1 MTRKRYKISIL
12 KQGMLRDVR
21 SNCVVVAD
29 GIEMRIACGR
39 ARLVPMPVVGG
50 ACGGSKVQ
58 GIVLDSDSSAVSHAD
73 TQ

>member
-39 ARLVPMPVVGG
+39 ALALWV
-50 ACGGSKVQ
+50 
-58 GIVLDSDSSAVSHAD
+58 
-73 TQ
+73 

>member
-12 KQGMLRDVR
+12 KQGMFRDVR

-39 ARLVPMPVVGG
+39 ALALWVQCQFQLLVGLAVGPR
-50 ACGGSKVQ
+50 SK
-58 GIVLDSDSSAVSHAD
+58 G
-73 TQ
+73 